1 MAVTRSFSGFMLSFT
16 EAETVSDMR
25 PISAM

>member
-16 EAETVSDMR
+16 EAEAVSDME
-25 PISAM
+25 PTAAM